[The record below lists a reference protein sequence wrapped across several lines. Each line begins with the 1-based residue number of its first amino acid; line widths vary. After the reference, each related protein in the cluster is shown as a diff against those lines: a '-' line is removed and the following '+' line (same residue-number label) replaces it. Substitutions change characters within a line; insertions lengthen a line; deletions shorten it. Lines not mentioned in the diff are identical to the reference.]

1 VNQRSNIDL
10 IEFLGLPDGR
20 ALSTRERNQH
30 RNYSYKDV
38 VMATEVIIQKE
49 ITQLKPLQGK
59 VALVTGAAKGIGRA
73 IAIELASRGASVAI
87 NFRSSLS
94 EAETLREQLRDTGV
108 SANIYQGD
116 LSDSSEARRVVKD
129 VIDFYKQ
136 IDILVNNAAIT
147 RDKSIRKLTDVE
159 WLVVINNNL
168 NSAFYTVNAAL
179 PGMMERR
186 YGRIVNISSLTA
198 QAGNFGQA
206 NYAAAKAGLIGFT
219 KVIALEAARYNI
231 TANVVAP
238 GYTAT
243 DMLGTIPAEILEQV
257 KAKIPIGRL
266 AKPEEIAKA
275 VAYLVTDG
283 DYVTGQ
289 TLSVNGGIFMA

>member
-1 VNQRSNIDL
+1 
-10 IEFLGLPDGR
+10 
-20 ALSTRERNQH
+20 
-30 RNYSYKDV
+30 
-38 VMATEVIIQKE
+38 MATEVIIQKE

>member
-1 VNQRSNIDL
+1 MNQRSNIDL

-20 ALSTRERNQH
+20 AFPTRERNQH